1 MMIELDIR
9 VKEALTKINFIE
21 RYQRLSQT
29 YNNVKTPLKER
40 LRYIDGEIVLDGLA
54 KLGYQAKFEKREN
67 YFWIQEVQMGTY
79 TFSCH
84 IGLENGMVDM
94 VWIVKQDGT
103 LILGLPIGEYP
114 RLMIDPSYKI
124 KKPIFGTYEDLDEIL
139 KSIFALFQE
148 FQKAMVDL

>member
-21 RYQRLSQT
+21 QYQHLSQT
-29 YNNVKTPLKER
+29 YNSIKTPLKER
-40 LRYIDGEIVLDGLA
+40 LHYIDGEIVLDSLE

-67 YFWIQEVQMGTY
+67 YFWIKEVPMGTY

-84 IGLENGMVDM
+84 IGLDNGMVEV
-94 VWIVKQDGT
+94 VWIVKENGT
-103 LILGLPIGEYP
+103 VILGLPIGEYA
-114 RLMIDPSYKI
+114 RLMIDSGYKI
-124 KKPIFGTYEDLDEIL
+124 RKPIFGTYEDLDEIL
-139 KSIFALFQE
+139 EFIFLLFQE